1 MRSPHHYLL
10 FFFSSHT
17 PMASA
22 TLCLFPTPNPTRAR
36 TLKPRLSLTS
46 LPPPLQSHPF
56 PPFPRKI
63 TTPPPR
69 KTRSAISFAYVSG
82 PASDPNVSEADPR
95 VYGSDSRAEKIRPPS
110 AISWG
115 LLWSLLSEHKLRLA
129 VSALTLV
136 GCTTC
141 TLSMPIFSG
150 TENEGF
156 RFQT

>member
-1 MRSPHHYLL
+1 
-10 FFFSSHT
+10 
-17 PMASA
+17 MASTVA
-22 TLCLFPTPNPTRAR
+22 LRPFPTPNPTRPR
-36 TLKPRLSLTS
+36 TLKPRLSLS
-46 LPPPLQSHPF
+46 SRPPPLQSHPF
-56 PPFPRKI
+56 PPLPRKI
-63 TTPPPR
+63 TTTPR
-69 KTRSAISFAYVSG
+69 KNRSAISFAYVSG

-95 VYGSDSRAEKIRPPS
+95 VYGSDSRAEKIRPPN

-115 LLWSLLSEHKLRLA
+115 LLWSLLAEHKLRLA

>member
-1 MRSPHHYLL
+1 
-10 FFFSSHT
+10 
-17 PMASA
+17 MASA
-22 TLCLFPTPNPTRAR
+22 TLRLFPTPNPTRGRA
-36 TLKPRLSLTS
+36 LKPRLSLSS
-46 LPPPLQSHPF
+46 LAPPLQSHPF

-63 TTPPPR
+63 TTPPR
-69 KTRSAISFAYVSG
+69 KTGNAISFAYVSG
-82 PASDPNVSEADPR
+82 PASDPNVSEADPIFD
-95 VYGSDSRAEKIRPPS
+95 GSDSRAEKIRPPS

-115 LLWSLLSEHKLRLA
+115 LLWSLLAEHKLRLA

-150 TENEGF
+150 TGNEGF